1 MKKIFLLLGLALTAC
16 NGANVSSGK
25 TLVDVNG
32 EKITEGH
39 LEFLAGMNPGIARQM
54 ATPFGKKQILDN
66 LVEQELLYQAARR
79 DGIHRDPATQAKIDL
94 YKKVIIAQTY
104 VEAQADREAKK
115 YYEANPAEFEQ
126 LKLSHILIRYAS
138 PEEIQKV
145 KKKEPYHRTEPAA
158 LKLANAIYEKLTK
171 GEKFET
177 LAETYSED
185 PLTKGRGGDF
195 GPVAK
200 NDPRLVRR
208 GFAPLV
214 EKAFAMKVGEFAGP
228 IKTTGGY
235 HLLTLTAPAQVIP
248 FEEVKNQLVF
258 RKTREM
264 RDQLLNQLKEKG
276 KVVYA
281 DELKPTEPA
290 ATEGAA
296 KEAPA
301 ETPPHPP
308 HEDHDGHSPPPPA
321 PAQNDTGAGKQ

>member
-1 MKKIFLLLGLALTAC
+1 MKKLFVLPVLMLMAC

-54 ATPFGKKQILDN
+54 AAPFGKKQILDN

-104 VEAQADREAKK
+104 VEAQAEREAKK
-115 YYEANPAEFEQ
+115 YYDGNPAEFEQ

-138 PEEIQKV
+138 PEEIQKA
-145 KKKEPYHRTEPAA
+145 KQKEPHHRTEQAA
-158 LKLANAIYEKLTK
+158 LKLANEVYEKLTK

-185 PLTKGRGGDF
+185 PLTKSRGGDF
-195 GPVAK
+195 GPVTK

-235 HLLTLTAPAQVIP
+235 HLLTITAPAQVVP
-248 FEEVKNQLVF
+248 FEEVKNQLAF

-264 RDQLLNQLKEKG
+264 RDQLLAQLKEKG
-276 KVVYA
+276 EVVYA
-281 DELKPTEPA
+281 DELKPAEQ
-290 ATEGAA
+290 EGAA
-296 KEAPA
+296 REAPT
-301 ETPPHPP
+301 ETPPHLP
-308 HEDHDGHSPPPPA
+308 HEGHDEHSPPPPV